1 MSTNVKVK
9 VQNFGRYLS
18 NMIMPNIGALIAWGL
33 ITALF
38 IPDGW
43 LPNEKL
49 ALMVG
54 PIIVYLLPVLIAFT
68 GGKLI
73 HGERGAVVSTITI
86 IAVIASAQNLG
97 SDSAMFLGA
106 MICGPLGGFVMK
118 LFDMAI
124 EGRVKSGFEMLVN
137 NFSSGIIG
145 TLLAIFGFYI
155 IAPSVLYITELFTI
169 AVDILARNNLLPLM
183 SVIVEPAKIL
193 FLNNAINHG
202 VLTPFATGQ
211 AQEFG
216 KSIFFLVEANPGP
229 GLGILLAYLFFGKG
243 MARSSAGGA
252 AIIHFF
258 GGIHEIYFPYVL
270 MKPKLIIAVILGG
283 MTGVLTLTLF
293 DGGLRA
299 ASSPGSIIA
308 IMTMSPAD
316 AVFANI
322 LAVTLSFIVTFV
334 VAAFLIKID
343 KNEEVDLDAAKDRVS
358 SMKAQSK
365 GQTSSANPSN
375 EVFSEGFANIKKII
389 VACDA
394 GMGSSAMGASVLKKK
409 VKAAGLDIT
418 VINLA
423 INDLPSDVDI
433 VVTHR
438 DLTERAMRQVPH
450 ATHLS
455 LTNFLDN
462 AFYDELVSN
471 LVSDNTIE
479 QQPTTASDATIAEK
493 EETEK
498 AAPAFEMSAQNVLL
512 GLTAST
518 KEEAIR
524 VAGNKLVEL
533 GYVKPEYVEAML
545 EREQLSSTYL
555 GESIAIPHGT
565 IAAKDSVMKTGIVFC
580 QYPSG
585 VQYGEDEG
593 ELAHIVI
600 GIAAKNNEHLS
611 VIQAITNA
619 LDFDGEIDRLTHTD
633 DVNTVLAILK

>member
-9 VQNFGRYLS
+9 VQSFGRFLS

-38 IPDGW
+38 IEDGW

-49 ALMVG
+49 ALVVG
-54 PIIVYLLPVLIAFT
+54 PIIIYLLPVLIAYT
-68 GGKLI
+68 GGKI
-73 HGERGAVVSTITI
+73 IYGERGAVVSAVTI

-106 MICGPLGGFVMK
+106 MICGPLGGFAMK
-118 LFDMAI
+118 LFDKAI
-124 EGRVKSGFEMLVN
+124 DGHVKSGFEMLVN
-137 NFSSGIIG
+137 NFSAGIIG
-145 TLLAIFGFYI
+145 VILVILGFYV
-155 IAPSVLYITELFTI
+155 IAPSVLFITQLFT
-169 AVDILARNNLLPLM
+169 VSVNFLAENNLLPLM
-183 SVIVEPAKIL
+183 SIIVEPAKIL

-202 VLTPFATGQ
+202 VLTPFATSE

-243 MARSSAGGA
+243 SARSSAGGA

-270 MKPKLIIAVILGG
+270 MKPRLIIAVILGG
-283 MTGVLTLTLF
+283 MTGVLTLTILG
-293 DGGLRA
+293 GGLRA
-299 ASSPGSIIA
+299 ASSPGSILA
-308 IMTMSPAD
+308 IMAMTPND
-316 AVFANI
+316 AIFANI
-322 LAVTLSFIVTFV
+322 AAVALSFIVTFL
-334 VAAFLIKID
+334 VAAFLIKLD
-343 KNEEVDLDAAKDRVS
+343 GNDGDDLDVAKDRVS
-358 SMKAQSK
+358 AMKAQSK
-365 GQTSSANPSN
+365 SGAKGTN
-375 EVFSEGFANIKKII
+375 ESTQVFSEEFGNIQKII

-394 GMGSSAMGASVLKKK
+394 GMGSSAMGASILKKK
-409 VKAAGLDIT
+409 VKEAGLDIVVT
-418 VINLA
+418 NVA
-423 INDLPSDVDI
+423 INDLPKDADI
-433 VVTHR
+433 IVTHR
-438 DLTERAMRQVPH
+438 DLTERAMRQMPH
-450 ATHLS
+450 AKHLS
-455 LTNFLDN
+455 LNNFLDSE
-462 AFYDELVSN
+462 FYDELVAN
-471 LVSDNTIE
+471 LVSDNTSTKE
-479 QQPTTASDATIAEK
+479 TDLTKKTTQSSENVDEK
-493 EETEK
+493 RS
-498 AAPAFEMSAQNVLL
+498 FDISSANVLL
-512 GLTAST
+512 GLKANS

-524 VAGNKLVEL
+524 IAGNKLIEL
-533 GYVKPEYVEAML
+533 GYVKSDYVEAML

-565 IAAKDSVMKTGIVFC
+565 IAAKESVMKTGIVFC

-619 LDFDGEIDRLTHTD
+619 LDCDGEIERLINTD